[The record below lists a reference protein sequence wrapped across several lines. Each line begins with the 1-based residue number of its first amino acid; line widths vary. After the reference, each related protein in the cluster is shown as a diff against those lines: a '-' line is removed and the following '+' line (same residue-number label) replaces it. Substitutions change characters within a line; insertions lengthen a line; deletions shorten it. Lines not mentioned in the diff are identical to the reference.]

1 MSKKRYQTWLIPLSG
16 SYFLTVEKGDYTK
29 EEIEAV
35 SKVLLSNKVNY
46 WTGDECRKFEKE
58 FAVFS
63 DSQYAIA
70 VSNGTTALDLAFVDN
85 TDQNHLSLLWRSR
98 KHNYQP

>member
-1 MSKKRYQTWLIPLSG
+1 MLNTFSPWPS
-16 SYFLTVEKGDYTK
+16 YTK

-35 SKVLLSNKVNY
+35 SKVLLYNKVNY

-70 VSNGTTALDLAFVDN
+70 VSNGTTALDLAFVALEVGEGN
-85 TDQNHLSLLWRSR
+85 EVIVTSRTYLASVSSMYHLIHRT
-98 KHNYQP
+98 